1 MDVVP
6 VRMLQT
12 DWGICPIGNPRRCGR
27 LASRALA
34 RNLVYSMRQ
43 RRLPSSADRDQ
54 LRQIVS
60 GSTEGVILIE
70 RRNRLIWANAAACA
84 MHGADAAGLGRTV
97 GEYCK
102 RFELQYRNHRKVAP
116 ASYPLARAAAG
127 EAFADVVVEVTPA
140 AQPDVVRVHRV
151 RSLVITGADGTPDLH
166 ALFLT
171 DVTDWASAEQR
182 FERAFGANPAPAII
196 CHLGDLRYIKVNRGF
211 LEMTGYASDAV
222 VGKSIYE
229 LDVLDRAE
237 NRERAIELLVAGE
250 TIPQTQAE
258 LRVADGSSKLTI
270 VAGQPIEFADDA
282 CMLFTFMDLEPRR
295 RMEDALRHSEERFAK
310 AFRMS
315 PVPTLLCN
323 AGTLQITDANEA
335 LATTTGHAAEDLRG
349 QSIDSLG
356 FLGTG
361 ATRSQSL
368 AFLRKN
374 GSLRNIECQLEQKD
388 GHAIDCLVSAE
399 SVRIDDADCLLVA
412 MLDITHRR
420 RSEIELV
427 EAIEAVMKDASWFSA
442 PLIERIAKVRRGDSL
457 VDGADLAD
465 LTGRERE
472 VLALIV
478 EGLSDKAIAA
488 RLRLSPR
495 TIRNHA
501 AAIYSKLDV
510 HTRAEAMVW
519 ARDRGFP
526 LASGA
531 TARRTARAARR
542 R

>member
-1 MDVVP
+1 VGVLRHAFP
-6 VRMLQT
+6 
-12 DWGICPIGNPRRCGR
+12 
-27 LASRALA
+27 
-34 RNLVYSMRQ
+34 RNLVHSMRQ
-43 RRLPSSADRDQ
+43 RRLPSSTDRNQ

-60 GSTEGVILIE
+60 GSSEGVILIE
-70 RRNRLIWANAAACA
+70 RRNKLIWANAAACA
-84 MHGADAAGLGRTV
+84 MHGVDAAGLGRTV
-97 GEYCK
+97 GEYRK
-102 RFELQYRNHRKVAP
+102 RFELHYRNHHKVAP
-116 ASYPLARAAAG
+116 ANYPLARAAAG
-127 EAFADVVVEVTPA
+127 EAFADVVVEVTTA
-140 AQPDVVRVHRV
+140 SQPGVLRVHRA
-151 RSLVITGADGTPDLH
+151 RSLVINGADGTPDLY

-182 FERAFGANPAPAII
+182 FERAFGANPAPALI

-258 LRVADGSSKLTI
+258 LRIADGSSKLVI
-270 VAGQPIEFADDA
+270 VAGQPIEVADEA
-282 CMLFTFMDLEPRR
+282 CTLFTFMDLEPRR
-295 RMEDALRHSEERFAK
+295 RIEDALRHSEERFAK

-323 AGTLQITDANEA
+323 AGTFEVIDANEA

-349 QSIDSLG
+349 HSIDTLG
-356 FLGTG
+356 FLGSG
-361 ATRSQSL
+361 AARSQSL
-368 AFLRKN
+368 TLLRKT
-374 GSLRNIECQLEQKD
+374 GSLRNVECQVAQKD

-399 SVRIDDADCLLVA
+399 SVRIDGADCLLVA

-457 VDGADLAD
+457 VDSPDLAD
-465 LTGRERE
+465 LTRRERE
-472 VLALIV
+472 VLSLIA

-488 RLRLSPR
+488 RLQLSPS

-510 HTRAEAMVW
+510 HSRAEALVW

-526 LASGA
+526 FGNG
-531 TARRTARAARR
+531 TAGKRPQRTARPPGRR
-542 R
+542 